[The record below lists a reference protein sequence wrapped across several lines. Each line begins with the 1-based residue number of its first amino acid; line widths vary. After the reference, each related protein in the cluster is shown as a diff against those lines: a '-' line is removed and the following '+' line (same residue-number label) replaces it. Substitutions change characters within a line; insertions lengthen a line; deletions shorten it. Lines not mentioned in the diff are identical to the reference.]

1 MKIKSTTLLLL
12 FIGSTLFAQ
21 KDWNILEQDNYAI
34 SYPKDWQSSDQKP
47 EPFIQFFLLSDE
59 KSQKEDEYRENINL
73 KLENLSG
80 QEMELEAYAKISLDQ
95 IRSQMPGSQVIS
107 NEVIKINNLEARA
120 VIWSAESNN
129 GIVLKFKKTFLIHN
143 GKAYIITFS
152 STEAEYDKYI
162 KIADRI
168 INTFNLAK

>member
-21 KDWNILEQDNYAI
+21 KNWNILEQNNYAI

-47 EPFIQFFLLSDE
+47 DSSIQFFLLSDE

-80 QEMELEAYAKISLDQ
+80 QEMELE
-95 IRSQMPGSQVIS
+95 GQVS
-107 NEVIKINNLEARA
+107 ECLTWDADTVAA
-120 VIWSAESNN
+120 WVAEQ
-129 GIVLKFKKTFLIHN
+129 GFPHYKV
-143 GKAYIITFS
+143 G
-152 STEAEYDKYI
+152 
-162 KIADRI
+162 
-168 INTFNLAK
+168 